1 MSYPLRQ
8 NGAKERIDI
17 MKIRSDSAF
26 AKLTDEQKDLL
37 LDFAEWMS
45 LDELAERVEIEFG
58 IETSSSSLQRF
69 LTRLRREVMVE
80 EATAAEEGMSQLAEL
95 GKKATSRE
103 AALELARQKLLDVT
117 ANVKSDESAKLA
129 EVMKTLGEE
138 KAREHELAMRERAM
152 KVAEE
157 NAKLGWRKLELQQA
171 RSALRLLP
179 AILQVVTGEGGTAE
193 ERLAKVRELLMSGG
207 GKLLLGDGSDYVANP
222 SRS

>member
-1 MSYPLRQ
+1 
-8 NGAKERIDI
+8 

-26 AKLTDEQKDLL
+26 AKLTDEEKDLL
-37 LDFAEWMS
+37 LDMAEWMS
-45 LDELAERVEIEFG
+45 LDELAERVEIEFK

-80 EATAAEEGMSQLAEL
+80 EAKAAEEGMSQLAEL

-103 AALELARQKLLDVT
+103 AALEVARQKLLDVAST
-117 ANVKSDESAKLA
+117 AKGAESEKLV
-129 EVMKTLGEE
+129 EVVKTLSEE

-179 AILQVVTGEGGTAE
+179 AIRAILMDGEMAAE
-193 ERLAKVRELLMSGG
+193 ERVARARECLMAGG
-207 GKLLLGDGSDYVANP
+207 GQLLLNEGDVGCVNGA
-222 SRS
+222 